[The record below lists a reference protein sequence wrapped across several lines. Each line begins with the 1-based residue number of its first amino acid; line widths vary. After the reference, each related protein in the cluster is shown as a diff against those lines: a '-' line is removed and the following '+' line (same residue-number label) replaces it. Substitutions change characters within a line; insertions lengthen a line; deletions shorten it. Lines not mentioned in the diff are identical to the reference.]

1 MLFRSKK
8 YNINDVNY
16 VYEKIDKDLLQGID
30 AIDNGQFPE
39 LNVDYQ
45 LNNLSD
51 IIAKFNPTWNEE
63 GKEEEQFLKAVNF
76 AEIIFDNFLKNII
89 SKIKAR
95 NDIEIAIQKSE
106 EQIMILDKFLPWK
119 EFLLES
125 KNPKALEIN
134 FVIFPSNRGG
144 YNIYTVPKSL
154 NSLES
159 RKLFPNEW
167 AGLRDEKL
175 KQVSEIKT
183 ARFCH
188 NGRFICVTETQEDA
202 IKLAKIANNN

>member
-1 MLFRSKK
+1 M
-8 YNINDVNY
+8 
-16 VYEKIDKDLLQGID
+16 QGID

-202 IKLAKIANNN
+202 IKLAKIANIN